1 MREPIFTSR
10 KAVRRGKS
18 SGRGRFVEAKG
29 NLTIEAAWKRFG
41 VRNGYASQEQLRAA
55 VAEEYGEDSASH
67 VNCNVLTNLEWLAEP
82 FKIDK
87 QFFPPQVEGPK
98 CYADQE
104 IEFVSQVFEQAN
116 ETSAEFPPLVLVE
129 NDVTSE
135 GKYDH
140 WADATGEQYNFPN
153 KYRNMIIEG
162 RRFVYYRG
170 VRRVGSRGVAEYF
183 GCGRIGV
190 VWRGAS
196 VPISKPKRNWKWFCT
211 VEDYAEFPNTVASRT
226 QRGYHEDIGTPAD
239 GETASVIS
247 PTTYIRTFLNS
258 RASVIPFARRHQSVR
273 RPDY

>member
-1 MREPIFTSR
+1 MTHCVYTTNFPWIEFL
-10 KAVRRGKS
+10 S
-18 SGRGRFVEAKG
+18 SKTIRNNVNFWRSDKCILRLNAGAYFYFKESGPSWQIVGRGRFVEAKG
-29 NLTIEAAWKRFG
+29 NLTIGAAWKRFG

-55 VAEEYGEDSASH
+55 VAEEYGEDSPSH

-170 VRRVGSRGVAEYF
+170 VRRVGSRG
-183 GCGRIGV
+183 GR
-190 VWRGAS
+190 
-196 VPISKPKRNWKWFCT
+196 
-211 VEDYAEFPNTVASRT
+211 
-226 QRGYHEDIGTPAD
+226 
-239 GETASVIS
+239 
-247 PTTYIRTFLNS
+247 
-258 RASVIPFARRHQSVR
+258 
-273 RPDY
+273 